1 MHVLQD
7 TARTYLQFDGA
18 FVWKRDSDIIQS
30 RHFPQHISVYPYQ
43 WNDCGG
49 GWGGAWHL
57 TPTLSPCHAKGD
69 HVVTTLSN

>member
-49 GWGGAWHL
+49 RVRGGGVPGTSH
-57 TPTLSPCHAKGD
+57 PPCLRAMLKE
-69 HVVTTLSN
+69 TM

>member
-49 GWGGAWHL
+49 GWGGGVPGTSHPPCLRA
-57 TPTLSPCHAKGD
+57 TLKE
-69 HVVTTLSN
+69 TM